1 MCENRSTHLCTNFFA
16 AVRAAVH
23 HLVAHGGGARAAS
36 GDARRSCVRR
46 RPRADGA
53 RVPRPRRRRPGGASW
68 CVTNTDTD
76 PQGPASALR
85 FNYYHAAALLPFNFV
100 PAPLGAT
107 HDMNATRPTTSTT
120 PPPYPPPTRCSGG
133 PTRAV
138 ACEAD
143 FFSRVVVVA
152 SSSVVRSGRSGTTPN
167 GRNSQVAHCR
177 SKTRLPGRIRG
188 PWLVFQC
195 SF

>member
-120 PPPYPPPTRCSGG
+120 ALPCPPPTRYAGG

-138 ACEAD
+138 ACEAEY
-143 FFSRVVVVA
+143 FFRVIVVVV
-152 SSSVVRSGRSGTTPN
+152 SSVVRSGRLGTTPN
-167 GRNSQVAHCR
+167 TPTSQKSGTR
-177 SKTRLPGRIRG
+177 SRA
-188 PWLVFQC
+188 
-195 SF
+195 